1 MSRDQRRFTLTV
13 GSVLILAAL
22 WAGPTLAAEYP
33 SKPITVIVPYG
44 AGGSMDTQARGISP
58 YLGKELGTS
67 VQIENVTGASG
78 VIGFN
83 RGFKASPDGYTLVA
97 NNLPAIVVVELSQPN
112 ANYRTKEFTPL
123 CAFALDP
130 VVLVTHPDLYKTFD
144 EFVKTA
150 KTTQIRVG
158 TTGKGTTVHLSGL
171 IVESILGIKFNFIP
185 FEGGAESVTSLAGKH
200 IDAVLTIAS
209 SANAMIR
216 AGRIRPLL
224 ILAKEKSPKYP
235 QVPIPKDVGYDIPPF
250 SNHTGILAPPKLPP
264 NRLKILDAAF
274 GRAVK
279 NPAYVEWLAKGTAE
293 YAPLNPNEYRNEIER
308 MFKLVDGYRDLL
320 K

>member
-1 MSRDQRRFTLTV
+1 MKKMA
-13 GSVLILAAL
+13 LIALYCLICSFFYAGFASAADY
-22 WAGPTLAAEYP
+22 PT
-33 SKPITVIVPYG
+33 KTITVIVPYG
-44 AGGSMDTQARGISP
+44 AGGSMDTQTRGISP
-58 YLGKELGTS
+58 YLAKELNAS
-67 VQIENVTGASG
+67 IHVENVTGASG

-83 RGFKASPDGYTLVA
+83 RGFKAEPDGYTLVA
-97 NNLPAIVVVELSQPN
+97 NNLPAIVVTEISQPN

-130 VVLVTHPDLYKTFD
+130 VILVTHPDLYKTFD
-144 EFVKTA
+144 EFVKAA

-171 IVESILGIKFNFIP
+171 IVEGALGVKFNFIP
-185 FEGGAESVTSLAGKH
+185 FEGGAQSVAALAGKH

-209 SANAMIR
+209 SANAMVR

-224 ILAKEKSPKYP
+224 IMAKEKSPKYP
-235 QVPIPKDVGYDIPPF
+235 QVPIPKDVGYEIPPF
-250 SNHTGILAPPKLPP
+250 SNHTGILAPPKLPSD
-264 NRLKILDAAF
+264 RLKILEAAF
-274 GRAVK
+274 DRAVK
-279 NPAYVEWLAKGTAE
+279 NPAYVEWLGKGTAE

-308 MFKLVDGYRDLL
+308 VFKVVEGYRDLL